1 MTRIS
6 NLLMSSLEDL
16 GRSWK
21 ILEDLGTQRFWKRIG
36 EAMIHGI
43 LAESFAPGECQTERP
58 SMIFKKIKEF
68 EMF

>member
-1 MTRIS
+1 MRPQSDADLQLID
-6 NLLMSSLEDL
+6 EFL

-21 ILEDLGTQRFWKRIG
+21 ILEVGTQRFWKLG

-43 LAESFAPGECQTERP
+43 LAESFALGECQTERP

>member
-1 MTRIS
+1 MRPHS
-6 NLLMSSLEDL
+6 AAEHHHNDEFL
-16 GRSWK
+16 GSSWK
-21 ILEDLGTQRFWKRIG
+21 ILEVGTQRFWKLG

-43 LAESFAPGECQTERP
+43 LAESFALGECQTERP